1 MVFTF
6 SALGQKTPFWANLF
20 NKIKIFSLS
29 ENLVPGLIWICG
41 IRWWCSLSVFDWKY
55 LRQIWSKKSKLSVWA
70 EISHIRLIWI
80 CRISCVHFLW
90 FWPEKPFFGKSGQNC
105 QFKLKFGTKIN
116 LNMQMSMMVFTFSVF
131 EQICFFGKFG
141 PKIQNCLFKV
151 KIDTNT
157 NSNMQSSMAVSI
169 LSVLDWK

>member
-29 ENLVPGLIWICG
+29 ENLVPRLIWICG
-41 IRWWCSLSVFDWKY
+41 IWWWCSLSVFDWKY

-90 FWPEKPFFGKSGQNC
+90 FWPENP
-105 QFKLKFGTKIN
+105 
-116 LNMQMSMMVFTFSVF
+116 FSVNLVKIVSLSWNLVPRLIWICRCQWWCSLF
-131 EQICFFGKFG
+131 LFLNKYVSLANLVQKFKIVCSKWKLIQILIRICKV
-141 PKIQNCLFKV
+141 QWRCLFY
-151 KIDTNT
+151 
-157 NSNMQSSMAVSI
+157 QF
-169 LSVLDWK
+169 